1 MNAPYNGMCL
11 LSGTAHPELSRSIA
25 QMVGTPL
32 CRAQVGRFPDG
43 EIDIKLGEDVRGRDV
58 FILQPTCPPVNE
70 SLVELLTLVDCCK
83 RSSVGRITAV
93 MPYFGYA
100 RKDRKDEGRV
110 PITAKLVANCL
121 TVAGVDRVLTMDLHA
136 PQIQGFFDVP
146 VDHLYAKPVFADYF
160 RGLDPKETV
169 VVAPDAGGIKMARAY
184 ANTLHMPFAIVDK
197 RRMSPEQTAS
207 EHMIGDV
214 KGKNV
219 ILVDD
224 MISTG
229 GTITD
234 AARMVKRNGAQTV
247 YIAATHGLFVGAAL
261 EKIAEAEVEKV
272 VVTDT
277 VRPLAAYPSKIVVL
291 SVAPLLAE
299 TIRRIHSGKSV
310 SSLFVD

>member
-1 MNAPYNGMCL
+1 MYNGLTL
-11 LSGTAHPELSRSIA
+11 LSGTANPELSRSIA
-25 QMVGTPL
+25 RMLETPL
-32 CRAQVGRFPDG
+32 CQAHVGRFPDG
-43 EIDIKLGEDVRGRDV
+43 EIDVKISEDIRGRDV

-70 SLVELLTLVDCCK
+70 AIMELLILVDCCK
-83 RSSVGRITAV
+83 RSSVGRVTAV

-121 TVAGVDRVLTMDLHA
+121 TVGGVDRVLTMDLHA

-160 RGLDPKETV
+160 RPLNPKDTV
-169 VVAPDAGGIKMARAY
+169 IVAPDAGGIKMARAY

-197 RRMSPEQTAS
+197 RRMSPEATVS
-207 EHMIGDV
+207 EHLIGEV
-214 KGKNV
+214 EGKDV

-224 MISTG
+224 LIATG

-234 AARMVKRNGAQTV
+234 AVRMVKQHGAKTV
-247 YIAATHGLFVGAAL
+247 FIAATHGLFCGSAL
-261 EKIAEAEVEKV
+261 EKIAAADVQKV

-277 VRPLAAYPSKIVVL
+277 VRPLAAYPKKIEVL

-299 TIRRIHSGKSV
+299 TIRRIHHGKSV
-310 SSLFVD
+310 SSLFLE

>member
-1 MNAPYNGMCL
+1 MNYNGLTL
-11 LSGTAHPELSRSIA
+11 LAGTAHPELSSRIA
-25 QMVGTPL
+25 AMLDTPL
-32 CRAQVGRFPDG
+32 CEAQVGRFPDG
-43 EIDIKLGEDVRGRDV
+43 EIDVKVHEDIRGRDV
-58 FILQPTCPPVNE
+58 FILNPTCPPVNE
-70 SLVELLTLVDCCK
+70 NVMELLTLVDCCK

-93 MPYFGYA
+93 LPYFGYA

-121 TVAGVDRVLTMDLHA
+121 TVAGIDRVLTMDLHA

-146 VDHLYAKPVFADYF
+146 VDHLYSKPVFADYF
-160 RGLDPKETV
+160 RALDPKETV

-197 RRMSPEQTAS
+197 RRLGPEQTVS
-207 EHMIGDV
+207 EHLIGEVEDKHV
-214 KGKNV
+214 V
-219 ILVDD
+219 LVDD
-224 MISTG
+224 LISTG

-234 AARMVKRNGAQTV
+234 AVRMVKRHGARKV
-247 YIAATHGLFVGAAL
+247 YIAATHGLFCGSAL
-261 EKIAEAEVEKV
+261 EKIQAAEIEKC

-277 VRPLAAYPSKIVVL
+277 VRPHKQYPPKIEVL

-299 TIRRIHSGKSV
+299 AIRRIHYGKSV